1 MIDTQN
7 TSPNADTYG
16 RTASFQLGMTGGGP
30 KATTLDQVSARENAE
45 VPRNFTPAS
54 ILDAYQYPGYHPV
67 SGNSAFDASRQTPS
81 GQIPTPN
88 AMSQST
94 WSARN
99 PSLRSRLAIR

>member
-1 MIDTQN
+1 MMIDTQY
-7 TSPNADTYG
+7 TSPNTNG
-16 RTASFQLGMTGGGP
+16 RTANFQLGMTGGGP
-30 KATTLDQVSARENAE
+30 RATSLEQVSLREQSE
-45 VPRNFTPAS
+45 VPKGFSPAS
-54 ILDAYQYPGYHPV
+54 ILDAYQYPNYHPV

-99 PSLRSRLAIR
+99 PSMFTRLALR